1 MSSHQAGETA
11 WELDS
16 GGATPSPRALK
27 CASRVARRNA
37 RRPNPPDPLVAKH
50 PKAGRK
56 SEPLCNADPLHPPSE
71 TPFKI
76 YDNTWVPRRL
86 VSRRSRGNGRGFRKA
101 ETHSEKNKGQYEEED
116 EQEIEHASPGPT
128 LVLVRAGELLGRPPR
143 VLPDVVHV
151 RRDIVCAPQNE
162 ALS

>member
-27 CASRVARRNA
+27 CASRAATPDDPIPRTPLS
-37 RRPNPPDPLVAKH
+37 PNIPRQGENLNHYVTPILYT
-50 PKAGRK
+50 
-56 SEPLCNADPLHPPSE
+56 HPPKPS
-71 TPFKI
+71 FKI